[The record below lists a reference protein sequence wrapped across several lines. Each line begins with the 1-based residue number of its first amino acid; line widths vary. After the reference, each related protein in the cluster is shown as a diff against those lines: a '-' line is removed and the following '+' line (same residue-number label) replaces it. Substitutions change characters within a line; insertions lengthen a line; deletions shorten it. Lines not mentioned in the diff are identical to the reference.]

1 MGCTRGPV
9 RWPAPPDRATPRR
22 PSLNRRAQ
30 TGTLRAMQASPVS
43 IQLRPF
49 DGLDSFVFAR
59 LLAVSD
65 GWTEARS
72 MFMESS
78 ADWPQLLAAL
88 SGAGFTVNTN
98 VDDTSCLV
106 TRATGAGDTAVK
118 VDNYGDGYGVTVAG
132 QTAKAAQSAMEA
144 VRALLPGR
152 VYATANEIDVSFW
165 TYDPMFGGNRY
176 YRGLERHAWTEVGT
190 NYPSAVRS
198 KLDPIIGM
206 QTAPTNGRLFVFHGP
221 PGSGKSRLIQAIATE
236 WVDWCDVHY
245 VIDADMFFGD
255 ASYMT
260 KVMLGNQ
267 DSDRWRLVVAEDS
280 DEFIDAHSKHRT
292 GQGSA
297 RLLNIADGLVGQG
310 LKVVVLVT
318 TNVHAARFSKAVVR
332 PGRCAALVEF
342 PAFPATEAAEW
353 CATMGVDAP
362 EFTEP
367 QTLAQLYDL
376 TRVPVVGDPP
386 RT

>member
-1 MGCTRGPV
+1 MAALQTGDRSASQSLNAG
-9 RWPAPPDRATPRR
+9 RAT
-22 PSLNRRAQ
+22 A
-30 TGTLRAMQASPVS
+30 TLRPMQAAPVS
-43 IQLRPF
+43 IQLRPS

-59 LLAVSD
+59 LLTVSD

-72 MFMESS
+72 MFMESA
-78 ADWPQLLAAL
+78 ADWSQVLAAL
-88 SGAGFTVNTN
+88 SGAGFEVNTN
-98 VDDTSCLV
+98 VDDASCLV
-106 TRATGAGDTAVK
+106 TRPTGSGDTAVK
-118 VDNYGDGYGVTVAG
+118 VDNYGDGYGVTVVG
-132 QTAKAAQSAMEA
+132 QTAKAAQSAIEA

-152 VYATANEIDVSFW
+152 VYASANEVDVSFW
-165 TYDPMFGGNRY
+165 TYDPMFGGTRY
-176 YRGLERHAWTEVGT
+176 YRGLERHAWSDVQG
-190 NYPSAVRS
+190 NYPAGVRS
-198 KLDPIIGM
+198 KLEPIIGL
-206 QTAPTNGRLFVFHGP
+206 QAAPTNGRLFVFHGP
-221 PGSGKSRLIQAIATE
+221 PGSGKSRLIQTIASE
-236 WVDWCDVHY
+236 WASWADLHY
-245 VIDADMFFGD
+245 VVDADMFFGD

-310 LKVVVLVT
+310 LKVMVLVT

-342 PAFPATEAAEW
+342 PAFPASEASEW
-353 CATMGVDAP
+353 CATMGVEAP
-362 EFTEP
+362 DFTEP

-376 TRVPVVGDPP
+376 TRVPAATDPP